1 MLNWLTKGRRAIGC
15 SKGSV
20 EVTQLTALSGK
31 ASHWFHDKKV
41 SVAAHPRYLGGAQLM
56 RTWLKS
62 REIMMLMSP

>member
-1 MLNWLTKGRRAIGC
+1 MGC
-15 SKGSV
+15 SKGRV
-20 EVTQLTALSGK
+20 EVTQLTATNAK

-41 SVAAHPRYLGGAQLM
+41 NAPVHPRHLGGAQLM